1 MEEGLAPAAALTLL
15 VVLRIWPEAVTAS
28 ELLKELLNHVLL
40 TAEPRRRTLGGD
52 SRILPL

>member
-15 VVLRIWPEAVTAS
+15 VVLRIWPEAVAAS

-40 TAEPRRRTLGGD
+40 TVEPRRRTLGGD